1 MITDVKTTG
10 GVNLLSKTGIKIK
23 DAVKFGK
30 LYLTGRYV
38 KKKNLR
44 ETKHVNKKQKRNDK
58 IGVRIEKCAQ

>member
-38 KKKNLR
+38 KKKILG
-44 ETKHVNKKQKRNDK
+44 KLSM
-58 IGVRIEKCAQ
+58 